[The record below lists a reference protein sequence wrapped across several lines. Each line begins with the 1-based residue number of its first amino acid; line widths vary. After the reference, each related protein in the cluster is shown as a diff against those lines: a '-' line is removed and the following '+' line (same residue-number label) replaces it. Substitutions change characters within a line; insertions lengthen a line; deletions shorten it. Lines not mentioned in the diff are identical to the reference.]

1 MARVYKRMEDFKEN
15 SLQNEITDKIGN
27 NKTNEK
33 YFDNDIT
40 IIQKMVLKPLDW
52 VSIHIED

>member
-1 MARVYKRMEDFKEN
+1 MARYIKEWRI
-15 SLQNEITDKIGN
+15 LKEIQNEITDKIGN

-40 IIQKMVLKPLDW
+40 IIQRW
-52 VSIHIED
+52 Y